1 MKINGTVIKV
11 GAVQSGTSQQGNP
24 WTRQDVVVSYKEQA
38 EDLVSQS
45 VVISLKGDNVENYKL
60 GVGDEVQVRFG
71 LRHNE
76 WQGRF
81 FLEAWIAP
89 NGLQVISRKGQKKPA
104 PTPQQQTTPTTQ
116 ENGKEK
122 DDLPF

>member
-38 EDLVSQS
+38 EDLVSQN
-45 VVISLKGDNVENYKL
+45 VVISLLGDNIEGFHL
-60 GVGDEVQVRFG
+60 GFGDEVQVHFG
-71 LRHNE
+71 LRHRE

-89 NGLQVISRKGQKKPA
+89 NGLQVISRKGQEKPA
-104 PTPQQQTTPTTQ
+104 SAPQQQTTTPTQ
-116 ENGKEK
+116 ENGEK
-122 DDLPF
+122 KDELPF